1 MPVDEFVDGAR
12 ARAGTKH
19 GNVIYLD
26 GAGFSDPNQIVTD
39 TGFFVVVVHDAKTKR
54 IDWIIH

>member
-54 IDWIIH
+54 ID